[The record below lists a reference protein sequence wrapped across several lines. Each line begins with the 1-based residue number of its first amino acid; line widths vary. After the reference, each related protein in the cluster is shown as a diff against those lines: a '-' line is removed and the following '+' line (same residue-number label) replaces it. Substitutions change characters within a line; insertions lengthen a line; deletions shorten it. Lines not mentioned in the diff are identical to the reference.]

1 MKINYID
8 RIINLND
15 QQYLLGILSK
25 ISGVDNI
32 KDKILLEEELFNEVK
47 ERYGIPKENNITL
60 IMEKE
65 MGDLVVVY
73 NLGKK

>member
-1 MKINYID
+1 MKINYLD

-32 KDKILLEEELFNEVK
+32 KNKILLEEELFNEVK

-65 MGDLVVVY
+65 LDDLIVVY

>member
-1 MKINYID
+1 MKIKYYD

-15 QQYLLGILSK
+15 QQYILGILSK
-25 ISGVDNI
+25 ISGIDNI

-47 ERYGIPKENNITL
+47 ERYGIPKENSITL

-65 MGDLVVVY
+65 LNDLIVIY